1 MISAIRLQIY
11 TFSLRN
17 GRICSFFLLYI
28 LLKEENDGK
37 IKLVSKENDIRS
49 ITFYINICE

>member
-1 MISAIRLQIY
+1 MAGFAPF
-11 TFSLRN
+11 FS
-17 GRICSFFLLYI
+17 SYI

-37 IKLVSKENDIRS
+37 IKLASKENDIRS

>member
-1 MISAIRLQIY
+1 MAGFAPF
-11 TFSLRN
+11 FSS
-17 GRICSFFLLYI
+17 IFYI

-37 IKLVSKENDIRS
+37 IKLASKENDIRS

>member
-1 MISAIRLQIY
+1 MAGFALF
-11 TFSLRN
+11 FS
-17 GRICSFFLLYI
+17 SYI

-37 IKLVSKENDIRS
+37 IKLLSKENDIRS

>member
-1 MISAIRLQIY
+1 MAG
-11 TFSLRN
+11 FAP
-17 GRICSFFLLYI
+17 FFLLYI

-49 ITFYINICE
+49 ITFIFS